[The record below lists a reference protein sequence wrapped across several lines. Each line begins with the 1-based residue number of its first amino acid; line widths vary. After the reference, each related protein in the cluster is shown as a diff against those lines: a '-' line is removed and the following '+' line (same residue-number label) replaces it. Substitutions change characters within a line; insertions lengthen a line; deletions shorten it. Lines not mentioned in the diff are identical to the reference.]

1 MYHGEGGHGHGVGT
15 RLSPWQNGDMAVYHR
30 DTAGDTVVWGGVCA
44 PLCPQCH
51 PGRQRPHRA
60 PLSWCPLSWSVPTAQ
75 PPTAATAARTAAS
88 SPGTTGTTAVPLSPR
103 LSPHQHG
110 CPLVT
115 TAVTTMAVP
124 LSPQAANKAP
134 RSAAWV
140 SPTSVLGDDDMEPS
154 LLPGLGTP
162 YGAHTPRT
170 GLVRSC
176 GPV

>member
-30 DTAGDTVVWGGVCA
+30 DTAGDTVVWEGVCA
-44 PLCPQCH
+44 PPCPQCH
-51 PGRQRPHRA
+51 HGRQRPHRA

-75 PPTAATAARTAAS
+75 PPTAATTARTAAS

-110 CPLVT
+110 CPFVT

-134 RSAAWV
+134 RSAAGV
-140 SPTSVLGDDDMEPS
+140 SPMSVLGDNDMELS

-162 YGAHTPRT
+162 YGTRTPCT